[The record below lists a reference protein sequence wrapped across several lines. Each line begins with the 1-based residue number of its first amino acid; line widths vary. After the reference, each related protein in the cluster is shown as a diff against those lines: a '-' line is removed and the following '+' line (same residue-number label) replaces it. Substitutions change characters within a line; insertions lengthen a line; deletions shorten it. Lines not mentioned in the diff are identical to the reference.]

1 MRAAP
6 RTKADGWFGRRA
18 LLVGAP
24 AAALLLARA
33 ANASPP
39 PANANVVV
47 VQREAPAPSPPPAPP
62 KTPDFVF
69 FEAETGGQYVGLETL
84 SVKRDVVPVASR
96 KQDFG
101 AFFGAAAGLKLVF
114 LSIGPH
120 FRMAHFQDWDLWT
133 LDLDL
138 GFHAPLG
145 AFEPFV
151 RLGGGYASLA
161 RAFDGITANRN
172 LRAYGY
178 NVALTFGADWFVTR
192 MLTLGGRVSGD
203 LLALQRAGVD
213 LNAQDGLVNDYLK
226 YDGAAAGLGIT
237 GSLAMGLHF

>member
-1 MRAAP
+1 MRAAL

-18 LLVGAP
+18 LLSGAP
-24 AAALLLARA
+24 AVLLLSRSLYA
-33 ANASPP
+33 APP
-39 PANANVVV
+39 PPTANVVV
-47 VQREAPAPSPPPAPP
+47 VRKEAAPPSPPPAQP
-62 KTPDFVF
+62 KGPDFVF
-69 FEAETGGQYVGLETL
+69 FEAETGGQDVGLETL
-84 SVKRDVVPVASR
+84 NVKRDVVPTASR

-101 AFFGAAAGLKLVF
+101 VSFGAEAGIKLVF
-114 LSIGPH
+114 LSVGPH
-120 FRMAHFQDWDLWT
+120 FRMAHFQDWDLWM

-161 RAFDGITANRN
+161 RAFDRLEDSRN

-178 NVALTFGADWFVTR
+178 NLTLTFGADWFVTR

-203 LLALQRAGVD
+203 LIALQRAGVD

-237 GSLAMGLHF
+237 GSLALGLHF